1 MTLTTMSAGAYP
13 RVGDAPGQ
21 QKLRKAIEARQKGD
35 LNEAEFKAIEDDA
48 VAQAVAEQ
56 AEAGVDVVTDGL
68 IRWYD
73 AVSHLWWKFGV
84 EGGSLVRWY
93 DTNTYFRQPTVT
105 ALPRR
110 NGDLVVGEFAF
121 AKKQTS
127 KPVKPVLT
135 GPYTLARLSISTG
148 PAWPA
153 LCDHLARLLADEVA
167 ALANA
172 GATWVQIDEPEIL
185 RHPEDFNILTAAL
198 KTVAAKKGG
207 AKLLVQTYFGNATPH
222 AGKLLALPADAVGFD
237 LSYSPGLIDALK
249 SSKSAVALGCVDARN
264 TKLENVDAVAKTL
277 KPLAGRD
284 LILQPTTSLEYL
296 PRDRA
301 RQKLALLPQIKKA
314 LS

>member
-35 LNEAEFKAIEDDA
+35 LGDAEFKAIENDA

-56 AEAGVDVVTDGL
+56 ASAGVDVVTDGL
-68 IRWYD
+68 LRWYD
-73 AVSHLWWKFGV
+73 PVSHVMAKLGAEV
-84 EGGSLVRWY
+84 GGLLRWY
-93 DTNTYFRQPTVT
+93 DTNTYFRQSTLN

-110 NGDLVVGEFAF
+110 NGDLVVGEFTF
-121 AKKQTS
+121 AKGLTT

-135 GPYTLARLSISTG
+135 GPYTLARLSLTTG

-153 LCDHLARLLADEVA
+153 LCERLASILADEVA
-167 ALANA
+167 ALAAA
-172 GATWVQIDEPEIL
+172 GATWIQVDEPEIL
-185 RHPEDFNILTAAL
+185 RHPEDFAVLTSAM
-198 KTVAAKKGG
+198 KTIAAKKGG
-207 AKLLVQTYFGNATPH
+207 ARLLVQTYFGNATPH
-222 AGKLLALPADAVGFD
+222 VEKLLALPADAVGFD
-237 LSYSPGLIDALK
+237 LSYSPGIVDALK
-249 SSKSAVALGCVDARN
+249 SRTGAVALGCVDARN
-264 TKLENVDAVAKTL
+264 TRLEDADAVAKTL

-284 LILQPTTSLEYL
+284 LILSPTTSLEYL

-301 RQKLALLPQIKKA
+301 REKLALLPKIKKA